1 MTKLDGSTRLY
12 FVVGDP
18 IAQVQAPVGVTAT
31 LQDLGLNAV
40 CVPTN
45 VASQDIATFFNSAK
59 TIKNL
64 DGILVTIPHKISGSQ
79 FCDHL
84 SDRSKFLHAVNV
96 VRKDGNGLSGDMVDG
111 LGYIAAL
118 NAKGCEFVGKRVLLC
133 GLGGAGSAIAHAL
146 VTNGVGELAIFDM
159 DENRQNDNI
168 ARLNA
173 LGLCRVVKGSR
184 DVSGFDGAINASP
197 AGMRNDDPLP
207 FDVTTLSAHTWAG
220 DVIAKPVETAWI
232 IEAKKRGSTTVLGV
246 DMFAKVRD
254 LVVNFLLAKDT
265 NA

>member
-197 AGMRNDDPLP
+197 AGMRGDDPLP

-254 LVVNFLLAKDT
+254 LVVNFLLSKDK